1 MTQKA
6 MIFTTMYNDTAEIE
20 NSLHVLGI
28 DYEVLRLD
36 YHKEAMEFLMGQDS
50 CKGLP
55 QAFIG
60 ETCITKMTNDQIMKV
75 FDKYDSV

>member
-6 MIFTTMYNDTAEIE
+6 MIFTTLYNDATEIE
-20 NSLHVLGI
+20 NNLQVLGI
-28 DYEVLRLD
+28 DYDVLVLD
-36 YHKEAMEFLMGQDS
+36 HHKEAVEFLMSQDS

-75 FDKYDSV
+75 FDKYDSL